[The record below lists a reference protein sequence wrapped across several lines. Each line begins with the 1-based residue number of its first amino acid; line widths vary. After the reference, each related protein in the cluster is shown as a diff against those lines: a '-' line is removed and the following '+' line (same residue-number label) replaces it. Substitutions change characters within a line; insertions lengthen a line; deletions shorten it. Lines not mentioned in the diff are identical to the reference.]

1 MGPCGLG
8 VLGVH
13 MDPRV
18 ELLGTGNAFLP
29 RGRLHSMA
37 LLDGQHLIDASP
49 TALIA
54 LRRAG
59 RSPADLRTILI
70 THLHGDHVFGL
81 PFLLLERKYISDREG
96 ALPLRIVCAPGAF
109 DRVRHLCNLAYPGSL
124 EPMLD
129 AVEVVEA
136 TEGRLEGGW
145 SYARFEVHHDDA
157 VDPHGYRFVH
167 DDGAEW
173 LHSGDSG
180 PCDTLESEIGGVGLA
195 VVEMGVPDWVDT
207 DHHHTPKDVVALAN
221 RHPAVRFVITHTF
234 ADDEGPGPDIVSAP
248 IPDMPS
254 NVHLARDG
262 EAWSWTGGT
271 WVAHLKDSAQNP
283 MA

>member
-1 MGPCGLG
+1 MA
-8 VLGVH
+8 
-13 MDPRV
+13 PRV
-18 ELLGTGNAFLP
+18 DLLGTGNAFLP

-49 TALIA
+49 TALVA

-109 DRVRHLCNLAYPGSL
+109 ERVRHLCNLAYPGSL
-124 EPMLD
+124 DGLLD
-129 AVEVVEA
+129 AVDVIET
-136 TEGRLEGGW
+136 TEGHLEGGW
-145 SYARFEVHHDDA
+145 SWSRFEVHHDDA
-157 VDPHGYRFVH
+157 VDPYGYRFVH
-167 DDGAEW
+167 EQGAAW

-180 PCDTLESEIGGVGLA
+180 PCATLESDSERVSMA
-195 VVEMGVPDWVDT
+195 VFEMGVPDWVET

-221 RHPAVRFVITHTF
+221 RHPSVHFVITHTF
-234 ADDEGPGPDIVSAP
+234 ADDEGPGPDIVVAP
-248 IPDMPS
+248 VPPMPP

-262 EAWSWTGGT
+262 EGWSWTGET
-271 WVAHLKDSAQNP
+271 WVSHLKDSVPNSD
-283 MA
+283 

>member
-1 MGPCGLG
+1 MA
-8 VLGVH
+8 
-13 MDPRV
+13 PRV
-18 ELLGTGNAFLP
+18 DLLGTGNAFLP

-96 ALPLRIVCAPGAF
+96 ARPLRIVCAPGAF
-109 DRVRHLCNLAYPGSL
+109 ERIQHLCGLAYPGSL
-124 EPMLD
+124 DGFLD
-129 AVEVVEA
+129 TVEVVEA
-136 TEGRLEGGW
+136 TEGTLEGGW
-145 SYARFEVHHDDA
+145 SWSRFEVHHDDA
-157 VDPHGYRFVH
+157 VDPHGYRFNH
-167 DDGAEW
+167 ADGASW

-180 PCDTLESEIGGVGLA
+180 PCASLEAEIGRVSLT

-207 DHHHTPKDVVALAN
+207 DHHHTPSDIVALAN
-221 RHPAVRFVITHTF
+221 RHPEVRFVITHTF
-234 ADDEGPGPDIVSAP
+234 VDDDVPGAEVMSAP
-248 IPDMPS
+248 LPDMPK
-254 NVHLARDG
+254 NVHLAKDG
-262 EAWSWTGGT
+262 ESWFWTGQA
-271 WVAHLKDSAQNP
+271 WVFG
-283 MA
+283 